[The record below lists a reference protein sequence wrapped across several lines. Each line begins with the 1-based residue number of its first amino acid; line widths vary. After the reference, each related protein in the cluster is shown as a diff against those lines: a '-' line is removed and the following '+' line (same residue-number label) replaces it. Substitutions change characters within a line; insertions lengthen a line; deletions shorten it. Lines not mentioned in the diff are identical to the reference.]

1 VSFVPVYGYTGTV
14 NISYT
19 GYATDG
25 DTFSGT
31 VKVTVTGPKNSSYFT
46 DVNTNYYWAVEAVD
60 YLYGQGV
67 VKGTGSSTYG
77 PGTNI
82 TRADFIVM
90 LYRALGLSATTNGN
104 FNDVAKG
111 SYYYDAVAVAKALGI
126 AQGSNGYFNPTKPL
140 TRQDAMVFVYR
151 ALQVKGVN
159 VIEGTSSDLS
169 AYNDRSGISSYAT
182 VSVAT
187 LIKAG
192 VIVGAGNKINP
203 SGNLTRAEMAV
214 ILHRVLKK

>member
-1 VSFVPVYGYTGTV
+1 
-14 NISYT
+14 
-19 GYATDG
+19 
-25 DTFSGT
+25 
-31 VKVTVTGPKNSSYFT
+31 
-46 DVNTNYYWAVEAVD
+46 
-60 YLYGQGV
+60 
-67 VKGTGSSTYG
+67 
-77 PGTNI
+77 
-82 TRADFIVM
+82 
-90 LYRALGLSATTNGN
+90 
-104 FNDVAKG
+104 
-111 SYYYDAVAVAKALGI
+111 
-126 AQGSNGYFNPTKPL
+126 
-140 TRQDAMVFVYR
+140 MVFVYR